1 MEMYMGNEEGGCCGC
16 CSGDENGLVL
26 GVVLIHLSSIVLQGE
41 VSALCM
47 AAAPTSISL
56 SVSCSF
62 SLLSLVPSLPCSW
75 INARN
80 LSK

>member
-26 GVVLIHLSSIVLQGE
+26 GVVLIHLSSIVLQRE

-56 SVSCSF
+56 CLLFV
-62 SLLSLVPSLPCSW
+62 LSL
-75 INARN
+75 ARG
-80 LSK
+80 